1 MPARAFANPSRSG
14 SASSST
20 PGSGSK
26 RSVGT
31 TSWMAPRRAPAT
43 STCDRASVSSGSAV
57 SGELPE
63 ATSVTEVRK
72 ALASAAVRS
81 ASPPRSPAS
90 WAPSTSVGCVDIAQ
104 PFVVCRS
111 ACFAVD
117 HSLPRGRRAR
127 RPNSPVRAI
136 ERAARLHTDAAP
148 LPEPLESGLGRLM
161 DRSFDRSSLD
171 GDAPSIACSL
181 DGMLFRWRARRLR
194 ALSVASSLDCR
205 LGWWSGVDAAAALE
219 GTAESHL
226 VGVLEVAA
234 HGQPRGEPRHRD
246 TDVAQQAGEVRGRGL
261 ALEVRVGRDDDL
273 LHLARR
279 EPGHELAHPQVVRP
293 DAVDRADRP
302 AEHVVG
308 AAELPRA
315 LDGDDVLGLLDDTDG
330 GLVAPGVSADAT
342 ALGLRDVS
350 ADVAEAH
357 LGPDLGQ

>member
-14 SASSST
+14 SASSSM

-127 RPNSPVRAI
+127 RPNSPRARDR
-136 ERAARLHTDAAP
+136 ESSAP
-148 LPEPLESGLGRLM
+148 AHPRGPPCPNPLESAASWIALSMGC
-161 DRSFDRSSLD
+161 SFDR
-171 GDAPSIACSL
+171 
-181 DGMLFRWRARRLR
+181 RARRLR

-315 LDGDDVLGLLDDTDG
+315 LDGDDVLGLLDDADG
-330 GLVAPGVSADAT
+330 GLVAPRVGADAT

-357 LGPDLGQ
+357 LGPDLGQGGDEPGHV